1 MSYHG
6 CNQGGI
12 IRMLTGTN
20 ADFTL
25 PLGVRKVLIGDAV
38 YLYLLGNI
46 SHPGAQGEGEP
57 VIIFA
62 AQMSRDDLGQCLGGD
77 GLGNPCLYQIQQ
89 VTDIDRH
96 EDISRGLRALAFDS
110 LNQTIFDKDSI
121 DLNAGLVCKR
131 LEQGNNELWLTR
143 SEERSVGRGG

>member
-6 CNQGGI
+6 CNQSSI

-38 YLYLLGNI
+38 YLYFFSNI
-46 SHPGAQGEGEP
+46 SHPIAQGKGKP
-57 VIIFA
+57 VIIFT

-77 GLGNPCLYQIQQ
+77 GLGNTCFHQIQQ
-89 VTDIDRH
+89 ITDINRH
-96 EDISRGLRALAFDS
+96 EDISRGLCALADRKS
-110 LNQTIFDKDSI
+110 TRLNSSHVAISY
-121 DLNAGLVCKR
+121 AV
-131 LEQGNNELWLTR
+131 
-143 SEERSVGRGG
+143 